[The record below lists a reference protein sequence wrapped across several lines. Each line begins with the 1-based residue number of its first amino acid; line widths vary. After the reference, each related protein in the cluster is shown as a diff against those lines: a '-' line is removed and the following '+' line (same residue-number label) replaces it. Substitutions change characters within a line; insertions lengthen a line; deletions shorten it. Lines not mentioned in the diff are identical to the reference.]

1 MVWSGVSFNLILS
14 KGQSSSRLLQ
24 PVCCQIGA
32 LQLPTGSG
40 ERPADAA
47 SRAYCRGGG

>member
-1 MVWSGVSFNLILS
+1 MCVKRQGGSIWKISLILN

-40 ERPADAA
+40 ESPADAA
-47 SRAYCRGGG
+47 SRA